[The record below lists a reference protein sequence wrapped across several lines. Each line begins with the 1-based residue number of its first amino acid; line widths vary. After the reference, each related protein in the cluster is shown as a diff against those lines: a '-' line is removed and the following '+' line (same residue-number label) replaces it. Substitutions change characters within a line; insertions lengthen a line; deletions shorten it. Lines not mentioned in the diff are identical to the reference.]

1 MFARAYLRPTSI
13 FTLFVFCC
21 ALILPAPVAAASF
34 EETAQ
39 WIKNFPKRFFR
50 RIKKP
55 EKKIS
60 NPEELQEL
68 FDEVK
73 AKTFDENPAQRDE
86 VADWKR
92 PASQVSLA
100 LLDGQIG
107 IVKQFMAFQ
116 AANAIKGVGKKALTS
131 KAWATAGQVVGKM
144 TGDSAH
150 VLNSALAH
158 SKFGKNFFALIA
170 KNGAFQKSLL
180 RESNFVLMGL
190 IVVLI
195 NSGIYDGLDV
205 DSMKDHVVS
214 IAPLCTDWTYDKGL
228 PAQLMYEFINRQ
240 LYSGF
245 NGFFDKIYQSALN
258 NKSIWGQALNSLD
271 AKANLLGQKL
281 FKATRLGIQT
291 SSEQSLASK
300 MGLVGVGEGI
310 QFTLGGLFQRLAV
323 GGAFAVGGQ
332 FILDSTFAVA
342 RGFQNRT
349 YLGGNRN
356 KYWVQQDINAYQY
369 QKTGNKWKDEL
380 RERYIRLRDVLHT
393 RIKWPIRSIVVP
405 ISGLMGGYFG
415 SVLAGALF
423 IGGGPLTLVGGTL
436 VSSLLAGLGTFVGN
450 WAATK
455 LDRGKTMMKFRR
467 NGYIKMVTKELK
479 ETPDYRDGKLSDDK
493 IKEIAELRADDFE
506 KIEKVGQVTA
516 RMLFVD
522 HAHNVMLGKKGDYWK
537 IIIPDEHGTEFCG
550 NAEIRYDIIDM
561 DGNRWVY
568 DIHTNKVRNVGKV
581 ADNNG
586 RFIVFLNAKGVLI
599 ENDIIVN
606 REKDDPE
613 RTLHVF
619 DNGVILEKRGEE
631 WTVRGQGS
639 DRDIFFRDSEERFE
653 WREAAFRRAK
663 GPADAEVPKAPV
675 GQEPLEG
682 YADLV
687 KKTEDAQLQA
697 AVLNMSQN
705 QIKGVRQSL
714 YKDLEGMNDLEEV
727 QSYLADIAEQLG
739 VFDGQSEPSAP
750 GNLFQGD
757 IEMARNIVKG
767 KVERYLQRMSETL
780 TVQIEQTEV
789 KELRESFARVQ
800 TEYPMSDEGPDHET
814 LGNRMRNVPVW
825 GTLSVLGNKDA
836 VLAAALHSTSR

>member
-1 MFARAYLRPTSI
+1 MFSRAYLRLISI
-13 FTLFVFCC
+13 FTLFVFCS
-21 ALILPAPVAAASF
+21 ALFPAPAAAASL
-34 EETAQ
+34 EEATE

-50 RIKKP
+50 RMKKP
-55 EKKIS
+55 EKKIN

-107 IVKQFMAFQ
+107 IVKQFLAFQ
-116 AANAIKGVGKKALTS
+116 AANSIKGVGKKALET
-131 KAWATAGQVVGKM
+131 KAWGTATKVVGKM
-144 TGDSAH
+144 AGDSAH
-150 VLNSALAH
+150 VLNSALSH
-158 SKFGKNFFALIA
+158 SKFGKNIFALIA
-170 KNGAFQKSLL
+170 KNKTFKKALL
-180 RESNFVLMGL
+180 RESNFVLMAL

-205 DSMKDHVVS
+205 DTMKDHVVS

-228 PAQLMYEFINRQ
+228 PAQMMYDFINRQ
-240 LYSGF
+240 MFSGF
-245 NGFFDKIYQSALN
+245 NGYFDKVYQSALN
-258 NKSIWGQALNSLD
+258 SKSVWGKALSSLD

-300 MGLVGVGEGI
+300 MGLVGVGEGV

-323 GGAFAVGGQ
+323 GGAFAIGGQ
-332 FILDSTFAVA
+332 FLLDSTFAVA

-356 KYWVQQDINAYQY
+356 KYWVQQDVNAYQY
-369 QKTGNKWKDEL
+369 QKTGKKWKDEL
-380 RERYIRLRDVLHT
+380 RERYIRLRAVLHG
-393 RIKWPIRSIVVP
+393 RIKWPIRSLVVP
-405 ISGLMGGYFG
+405 VSGLMGGYFG

-423 IGGGPLTLVGGTL
+423 VGGGPLTLVGGTL

-455 LDRGKTMMKFRR
+455 LDRGKFMMKFRR
-467 NGYIKMVTKELK
+467 NNYIKKITRELK
-479 ETPDYRDGKLSDDK
+479 ETPDYKEGKLSDDK

-506 KIEKVGQVTA
+506 KVEKVGQISI
-516 RMLFVD
+516 RILFVD
-522 HAHNVMLGKKGDYWK
+522 YAHNVQLGKKGDYWK
-537 IIIPDEHGTEFCG
+537 IIIPDEHGTKFCG
-550 NAEIRYDIIDM
+550 NADIRYDIIDM

-586 RFIVFLNAKGVLI
+586 RFIVFLNSKGVLM

-606 REKDDPE
+606 REKDDKE
-613 RTLHVF
+613 RTLHIF

-663 GPADAEVPKAPV
+663 GPADVEPPKAPA
-675 GQEPLEG
+675 GTEPLEG
-682 YADLV
+682 YTKEIEKVD
-687 KKTEDAQLQA
+687 DAQLKA
-697 AVLNMSQN
+697 SVLNLSQN
-705 QIKGVRQSL
+705 QIADVRTAL
-714 YKDLEGMNDLEEV
+714 FADIEELDELEEV

-739 VFDGQSEPSAP
+739 VTDGVDNPGAP
-750 GNLFQGD
+750 GMFQGD

-767 KVERYLQRMSETL
+767 KVERYLQRVSENL
-780 TVQIEQTEV
+780 TAEIDGIEPA
-789 KELRESFARVQ
+789 ELRESFARVQ
-800 TEYPMSDEGPDHET
+800 SDYPMSDEGPDHET
-814 LGNRMRNVPVW
+814 LGNRLRNVPVW
-825 GTLSVLGNKDA
+825 GSISVLGNRDA
-836 VLAAALHSTSR
+836 VLAAALHSSAR